1 MSASDEVF
9 MADGVQKEPKRW
21 KEIQVPLD
29 GNHERPTEQPFSVKT
44 ALLGASY
51 NPKEQHSFFFLTFIL
66 QTMQSFPPMSSF
78 EIKDLSSR
86 RVDLTHAP

>member
-51 NPKEQHSFFFLTFIL
+51 NPKEQHSFFFSDIYTPNNAII
-66 QTMQSFPPMSSF
+66 SSHVF
-78 EIKDLSSR
+78 L
-86 RVDLTHAP
+86 